1 MPDTPRS
8 REPKGIDLTG
18 EDAVVVYVSQGP
30 LGAEVAL
37 SKLRAAE
44 IPCALRYPSAGR
56 IWGLTVDGL
65 GRVEV
70 VVPAAWADQARD
82 LVAEEETPPEEE
94 PAP

>member
-1 MPDTPRS
+1 MADTPHS
-8 REPKGIDLTG
+8 REPRGIDLAG
-18 EDAVVVYVSQGP
+18 DDAVVVYVSQGP

-70 VVPAAWADQARD
+70 VVPAAYGEQARD
-82 LVAEEETPPEEE
+82 LLAEDE
-94 PAP
+94 PSSE